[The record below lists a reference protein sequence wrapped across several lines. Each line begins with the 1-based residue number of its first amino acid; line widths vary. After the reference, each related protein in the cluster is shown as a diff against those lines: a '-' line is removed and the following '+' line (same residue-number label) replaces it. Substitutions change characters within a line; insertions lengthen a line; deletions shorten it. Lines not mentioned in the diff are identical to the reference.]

1 MPNNPSQDTY
11 NPSGTGSE
19 FEQHN
24 FSEINIGEIFRI
36 HDNNNNTTEQFRK
49 ENDGQAIGIK
59 NRVMYDF
66 SQNQKVYI
74 KI

>member
-11 NPSGTGSE
+11 NPSGVGSE

-36 HDNNNNTTEQFRK
+36 HDNNNNNTEQFRK
-49 ENDGQAIGIK
+49 ENDGQAMGIK

-66 SQNQKVYI
+66 TQSQKVYI

>member
-11 NPSGTGSE
+11 NPSGVGSE

-36 HDNNNNTTEQFRK
+36 HDNDNNTTEQFRK
-49 ENDGQAIGIK
+49 ENDGQ
-59 NRVMYDF
+59 RF
-66 SQNQKVYI
+66 NQKPNSRTETGAT
-74 KI
+74 